1 VVLAPLELGL
11 IIKES
16 KFDAATRK
24 LTGELVANDIVCRVI
39 SVPGML
45 FAIEAMMTGTDPI
58 ADQ

>member
-1 VVLAPLELGL
+1 MLAPLELGL

-16 KFDAATRK
+16 KFDAAK
-24 LTGELVANDIVCRVI
+24 LTGELVANDIVCSVI

>member
-16 KFDAATRK
+16 KFDVAK